1 MSGASEQANGR
12 ASGPVLQSVFLA
24 VFDHSSV
31 VERSKEKTKRT
42 ISKQQRDRRNISA
55 AKVRL
60 NLAIIPWLLVVIRGF
75 TQKIWHYGT
84 PNHSPEEPQRKRK
97 NGDIMLTRPGQIRE
111 NTKTAE
117 RTTPWQKYERQ
128 KKTGGKEER
137 EKRIFE
143 QENHQMAPLKTDA
156 IFMGTKKPLP
166 PC

>member
-1 MSGASEQANGR
+1 M
-12 ASGPVLQSVFLA
+12 L
-24 VFDHSSV
+24 
-31 VERSKEKTKRT
+31 TKLLIPQYWLSDNPRNFY
-42 ISKQQRDRRNISA
+42 QQILPQKLSIN
-55 AKVRL
+55 
-60 NLAIIPWLLVVIRGF
+60 F

-128 KKTGGKEER
+128 KKTGGKEEI

-143 QENHQMAPLKTDA
+143 
-156 IFMGTKKPLP
+156 
-166 PC
+166 